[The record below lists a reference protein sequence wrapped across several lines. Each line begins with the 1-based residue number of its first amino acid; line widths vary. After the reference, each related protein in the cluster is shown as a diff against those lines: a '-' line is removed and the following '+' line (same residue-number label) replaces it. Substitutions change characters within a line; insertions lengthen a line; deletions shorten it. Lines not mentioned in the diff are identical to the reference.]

1 MVMMMMMMMIKC
13 DKTESKNSGMVG
25 GEKERKKERKIKSEK
40 KGENTSQNALE
51 DPPRTS
57 TSTEA
62 VSSYSPLL
70 PTLFTCPCPKSKNT
84 TV

>member
-1 MVMMMMMMMIKC
+1 MMMIKC
-13 DKTESKNSGMVG
+13 DKTQSKNSGVVG
-25 GEKERKKERKIKSEK
+25 GEKERKKKKKRKEKNRK

-70 PTLFTCPCPKSKNT
+70 PTLFTCPCPKSKKT